1 VEAAPTLPAAVEM
14 IAVELPRSQVM
25 AIVSA
30 LVGFD
35 QATLLARSSC
45 DSAAPTTKAR
55 SLIGRLFSSWRADPT
70 MPGRAVAGMLEAA
83 SGAAERLRSQQQLS
97 LVWTGPPTGHVP
109 VRATA
114 MALLDLITEATEELL
129 LVSFAAYKVPAVV
142 QALIEATERGVKV
155 RLVLDSSSEG
165 SLDVDAK
172 RAFAALGGL
181 ATFYTWPLSKRPLHP
196 NGHPAALHAKCAIAD
211 QSRALVGSANL
222 TGAALN
228 INMELGVEIR
238 RGTLPHRLAS
248 HFDGLITSGQLRRI
262 GATSGTAAE
271 AP

>member
-1 VEAAPTLPAAVEM
+1 MEAAPTLPATVEVL
-14 IAVELPRSQVM
+14 AVELPRSQAI

-35 QATLLARSSC
+35 QPTLLARSSC

-55 SLIGRLFSSWRADPT
+55 SLIGQLFASWRADPA

-83 SGAAERLRSQQQLS
+83 SGTAERLRSQQQLS

-114 MALLDLITEATEELL
+114 MALLDLIAEATEELL
-129 LVSFAAYKVPAVV
+129 LVSFAAYKVPALV
-142 QALIEATERGVKV
+142 QALTEAMERGVRV
-155 RLVLDSSSEG
+155 RFVLESSSEG

-172 RAFAALGGL
+172 LAFAALDGL

-211 QSRALVGSANL
+211 RSRGLVGSANL

-238 RGTLPHRLAS
+238 RGSLPHRLAN
-248 HFDGLITSGQLRRI
+248 HFDGLIAGGQLTKVEAA
-262 GATSGTAAE
+262 GAKV
-271 AP
+271 